1 MSKKLLLSLV
11 TAATI
16 GVGLVASTTAA
27 EAYHHGGYP
36 GAGLSIL
43 FGSPG
48 YYNDGYYRNSYYNS
62 DYYGGY
68 HRFRHS
74 YRSCHIGNIRYH
86 HRMHKARIC
95 NGQVTR
101 IY

>member
-1 MSKKLLLSLV
+1 MSKKLILSLV

-16 GVGLVASTTAA
+16 GVGLIASTTQAQ
-27 EAYHHGGYP
+27 AYHHGGFSGP
-36 GAGLSIL
+36 GLGFF

-48 YYNDGYYRNSYYNS
+48 YYNDGYYNS

-68 HRFRHS
+68 HRFRHA